1 MTIIDRKQLKDQRN
15 LTDTFIR
22 KHDREMGGR
31 GKPRRY
37 NLALVDDFL
46 HRYFREV
53 LQRDLAAKA
62 QAEKLHLDISTYIET
77 ARTTVVQGPR
87 DMVGKGGRL

>member
-1 MTIIDRKQLKDQRN
+1 MTIVDRKQLKDQRN

-37 NLALVDDFL
+37 DLALVDDFL

-53 LQRDLAAKA
+53 LQKDLSAKA
-62 QAEKLHLDISTYIET
+62 QADKLHRDIEGYIKSTRT
-77 ARTTVVQGPR
+77 AVEGPR
-87 DMVGKGGRL
+87 EMVGKGGRL